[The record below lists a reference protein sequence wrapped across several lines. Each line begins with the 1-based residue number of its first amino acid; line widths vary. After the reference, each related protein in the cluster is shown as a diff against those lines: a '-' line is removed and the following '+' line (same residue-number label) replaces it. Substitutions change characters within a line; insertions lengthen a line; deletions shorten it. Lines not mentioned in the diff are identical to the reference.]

1 MAVIN
6 LEIKDAIAR
15 VKSILSASY
24 DGSLRSPAFL
34 LAVSGGPDSQAL
46 LKAFPHVCA
55 EFVGVKCIACG
66 IDHGLR
72 PEANSELNLA
82 EDLASTMGVPFI
94 RSQVHING
102 TSNIQ
107 CKARDARYERLYE
120 IANTH
125 ECDYVVTA
133 HHFDD
138 KAETVLIRIIRGE
151 GMGSLAVLPMIS
163 GRILRPLLNVT
174 RANIMGY
181 VKRWNLKF
189 AIDPSNM
196 NPHYLRSKVR
206 HEIFPLL
213 ESINPNIKRR
223 LVNLSDEISAHEN
236 VKKFVCEELA
246 AMVMKQ

>member
-1 MAVIN
+1 
-6 LEIKDAIAR
+6 
-15 VKSILSASY
+15 
-24 DGSLRSPAFL
+24 
-34 LAVSGGPDSQAL
+34 
-46 LKAFPHVCA
+46 
-55 EFVGVKCIACG
+55 
-66 IDHGLR
+66 
-72 PEANSELNLA
+72 
-82 EDLASTMGVPFI
+82 MGVPFI
-94 RSQVHING
+94 RSKVYIEG

-120 IANTH
+120 IANEH

-174 RANIMGY
+174 RTDIMGY

-196 NPHYLRSKVR
+196 NPHYLRSKIR

-223 LVNLSDEISAHEN
+223 LVNLSDEIAAHEN

-246 AMVMKQ
+246 AMVMGQ